1 MAFLKRQWPE
11 RQDAIAVEGAPRTLV
26 GRLRH
31 GSCEYAEERIV
42 GQGGQKDCGTIDE
55 ETLA

>member
-42 GQGGQKDCGTIDE
+42 GQGGQKD
-55 ETLA
+55 